1 MSFFLYFCD
10 QYSKLTIMDYQ
21 IFISYRREGGAALA
35 YLLNQG
41 LTNLGHSVFY
51 DIESLSSGKFD
62 EKLLAVIEHCPN
74 FIVLL
79 TPHVFDRCIDV
90 NDWIR
95 RESIQAMK
103 CGKNIIPV
111 MDRYF
116 EWPDT
121 MVKELE
127 PLKSYNGVEINYL
140 FFDGVID
147 KIEKLLNNQQE
158 VTKSADEIS
167 SPIKHVLVWSDFESK
182 ILEKIIG
189 KLKLDDS
196 YYVEILTEPIEI
208 LTKNLSRISS
218 IILIDTDVTKLSN
231 NNKALE
237 RINEELVNYVGNGG
251 KLIATHDIIYRRAR
265 NFKLQ
270 EMYGYKT
277 THFIKQNAINYRKT
291 ALCDELS
298 LFKDIKEDLILHD
311 DELCWGEKLA
321 PDTNVFFTSDDGH
334 PLVFSREYGKGQCIW
349 LNPGDFKE
357 YPPASILKPEN
368 GFISILRELILM

>member
-1 MSFFLYFCD
+1 
-10 QYSKLTIMDYQ
+10 MDYQ

-62 EKLLAVIEHCPN
+62 EKLLSVIEHSPN

-79 TPHVFDRCIDV
+79 TPHVFDRCVDE

-103 CGKNIIPV
+103 CG

-116 EWPDT
+116 EWPDK
-121 MVKELE
+121 MIKELE
-127 PLKSYNGVEINYL
+127 PLKSYNGVEINYM
-140 FFDGVID
+140 FFDGVIE
-147 KIEKLLNNQQE
+147 KIEKLLNSPKE
-158 VTKSADEIS
+158 ITKSSDEIS
-167 SPIKHVLVWSDFESK
+167 PSIKHILVWSDFESR
-182 ILEKIIG
+182 ILEKIIR
-189 KLKLDDS
+189 KLELEES

-237 RINEELVNYVGNGG
+237 RINETLVNYVGNGG
-251 KLIATHDIIYRRAR
+251 KLIATHDIIYRRVR
-265 NFKLQ
+265 NYKLQ

-277 THFIKQNAINYRKT
+277 THFAKQTAINYRKT
-291 ALCDELS
+291 PLCEELS
-298 LFKDIKEDLILHD
+298 LFNDIKDDVILHD

-321 PDTNVFFTSDDGH
+321 PDANVYFANDDGH
-334 PLVFSREYGKGQCIW
+334 PLVFSREYGKGLCIW
-349 LNPGDFKE
+349 LNSGDFKE

-368 GFISILRELILM
+368 GLISILRNLILM